1 MPETAA
7 PAPANS
13 PQEAEILAALGRRS
27 VVLVGMMG
35 VGKSTIGRRLATRLR
50 LPFFDADIE
59 IEAAAGMSI
68 PDIFLAHGEPYFRDG
83 EARVIARLL
92 DSGPAVIATG
102 GGAYTER
109 EETRKRIRDKAVS
122 IWLKADLDVIMKR
135 VKRRAD
141 RPLLQTEDPAATVSR
156 FLEAR
161 EPVYQSADLT
171 VLSRDVPHDR
181 IVDEC
186 IDALHA
192 RLCRK
197 PCVDGPKID
206 ASDGYNGYNGRDER
220 HAMTAP
226 LKHSDPITVDV
237 ALGDRAYDIVIGR
250 DVLPSLGARV
260 AALRPGVRTAIVTDR
275 TVAKH
280 WLEQTQ
286 ASLAAAGI
294 PASHVV
300 VDEGEG
306 SKTYAGLEKVSEALI
321 AAKIE
326 RNDLVIALGGGV
338 VGDLAGFAA
347 AVLRRGVDFVQ
358 VPTSLLA
365 QVDSSVGGKTG
376 INSPQGKNLL
386 GAFHQP
392 LLVIADTSVLDTLSP
407 RQFRSG
413 YAEVAKYGVL
423 GDEAFFAWLE
433 ANHSD
438 IFSGGAAR
446 EHAIATSCRAKAAIV
461 SRDERETGE
470 RALLNLGHTFGHAL
484 EAATGFSDRLF
495 HGEGVAV
502 GMVLAAEFSAQLGMI
517 SQADAAR
524 VERHLASVGLPTHLQ
539 DIAGFAQEGLADAD
553 ALMALMAQDKKVKR
567 GKLTFILLEAVG
579 RAVIANDVEPSLVRD
594 FLKAKLAK
602 S

>member
-1 MPETAA
+1 
-7 PAPANS
+7 
-13 PQEAEILAALGRRS
+13 
-27 VVLVGMMG
+27 
-35 VGKSTIGRRLATRLR
+35 
-50 LPFFDADIE
+50 
-59 IEAAAGMSI
+59 
-68 PDIFLAHGEPYFRDG
+68 
-83 EARVIARLL
+83 
-92 DSGPAVIATG
+92 
-102 GGAYTER
+102 
-109 EETRKRIRDKAVS
+109 
-122 IWLKADLDVIMKR
+122 
-135 VKRRAD
+135 
-141 RPLLQTEDPAATVSR
+141 
-156 FLEAR
+156 
-161 EPVYQSADLT
+161 
-171 VLSRDVPHDR
+171 
-181 IVDEC
+181 
-186 IDALHA
+186 
-192 RLCRK
+192 
-197 PCVDGPKID
+197 
-206 ASDGYNGYNGRDER
+206 
-220 HAMTAP
+220 MTAP
-226 LKHSDPITVDV
+226 LKHSADIMVDV

-250 DVLPSLGARV
+250 GVLETLGPRV

-280 WLEQTQ
+280 WLEPTER
-286 ASLAAAGI
+286 SLTEAGI
-294 PASHVV
+294 PTSRIIVE
-300 VDEGEG
+300 EGEI

-347 AVLRRGVDFVQ
+347 AILRRGVDFVQ

-392 LLVIADTSVLDTLSP
+392 VLVIADTSVLDTLSP
-407 RQFRSG
+407 RQFRAG

-423 GDEAFFAWLE
+423 GDEAFFTWLD
-433 ANHSD
+433 ANHAE

-461 SRDERETGE
+461 SRDERENGE

-495 HGEGVAV
+495 HGEGVAI
-502 GMVLAAEFSAQLGMI
+502 GMVLAAEFSAKLGMI
-517 SQADAAR
+517 SAADAAR

-567 GKLTFILLEAVG
+567 GKLTFILLQAIG
-579 RAVIANDVEPSLVRD
+579 RAVVANDVEPALVRD
-594 FLKAKLAK
+594 FLQQKL
-602 S
+602 SG